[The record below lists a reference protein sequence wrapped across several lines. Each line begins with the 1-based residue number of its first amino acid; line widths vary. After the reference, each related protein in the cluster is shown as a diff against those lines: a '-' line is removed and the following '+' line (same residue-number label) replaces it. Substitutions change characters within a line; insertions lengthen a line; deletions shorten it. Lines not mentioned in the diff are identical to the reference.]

1 VDYLVATYDLVN
13 FSNFGSLKSTET
25 NIETIARLFADD
37 FSNFGSLKSTET
49 GSPTA
54 LHRTALYFSNFGS
67 LKSTETRS
75 CRTGFPIPSRI
86 SAISAR

>member
-1 VDYLVATYDLVN
+1 MEN

-25 NIETIARLFADD
+25 RPFAQVHPALRVD

-49 GSPTA
+49 A
-54 LHRTALYFSNFGS
+54 LVERRDVVAQKDFSNFGS
-67 LKSTETRS
+67 LKSTETCAR
-75 CRTGFPIPSRI
+75 RAGGLVVGEI